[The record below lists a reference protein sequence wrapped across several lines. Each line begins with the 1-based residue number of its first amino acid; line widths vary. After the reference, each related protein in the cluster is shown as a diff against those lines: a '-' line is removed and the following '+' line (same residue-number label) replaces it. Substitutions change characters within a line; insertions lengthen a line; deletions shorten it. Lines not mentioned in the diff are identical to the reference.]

1 LAYGD
6 ALAVWDQS
14 GQPPL
19 HGVLE
24 REFLLGDELQDD
36 GGDERLGD
44 TADAEAV
51 ARAHPGLGF
60 QVAVAAREADC
71 PVPLADEEHSARHTG
86 GDDLIQVALEVPLA
100 GGQTVARGAR
110 GRGGGGGGER
120 EQREWEPDVLWVLV
134 MSLFLSWWV
143 VVWRRARPS

>member
-1 LAYGD
+1 VATNGLVI
-6 ALAVWDQS
+6 LPTRKRS
-14 GQPPL
+14 
-19 HGVLE
+19 
-24 REFLLGDELQDD
+24 R
-36 GGDERLGD
+36 
-44 TADAEAV
+44 

-120 EQREWEPDVLWVLV
+120 EQREWERD
-134 MSLFLSWWV
+134 
-143 VVWRRARPS
+143 RPLGPGHVAFP